1 MTSVL
6 VADTAQTTGI
16 DLDLEASI
24 LGPDV
29 NIVRHMYDGDERG
42 LIAACQ
48 DADVILTAFV
58 PLTRSVINALPK
70 CRLISVAA
78 TGYSCVDFEAAADA
92 DISVCAIDDYCSE
105 EVADHTMLLMLA
117 LCRRLLEY
125 HEQVQTKDLWQWD
138 ALTGL
143 RSLGDMTLGL
153 VGLGNIGRAVARRAS
168 GFGMTVIAHEPY
180 ADISSA
186 SELGVSICDLNEI
199 FERSDVI
206 SLHCSLSADNEKFI
220 DKNAFQCMAKRPILI
235 NCARGGLIDEA
246 ALADALDTGQVSAA
260 GLDVLSEES
269 PDLAASPLTGRHNVI
284 LTPHVAFYSDRSIL
298 ENRRISA
305 SNIRHFLDGKHSNVR
320 KYIHHAGG

>member
-1 MTSVL
+1 MTTVL

-16 DLDLEASI
+16 DLDVEASI

-29 NIVRHMYDGDERG
+29 NIVRHLYDGDEPG

-48 DADVILTAFV
+48 DADVVLTAFV

-78 TGYSCVDFEAAADA
+78 TGYSSVDIDAAADA
-92 DISVCAIDDYCSE
+92 NISVCAIDDYCSE

-168 GFGMTVIAHEPY
+168 GFGMSVIAHEPY

-186 SELGVSICDLNEI
+186 SELGVGICDLNEI

-305 SNIRHFLDGKHSNVR
+305 SNIRRFLDGEHSDVR
-320 KYIHHAGG
+320 KYIHHAGS

>member
-1 MTSVL
+1 MTTVL

-16 DLDLEASI
+16 DLDVEASI

-29 NIVRHMYDGDERG
+29 NIVRHMYDGDEPG

-58 PLTRSVINALPK
+58 PLTRSVINAVPK

-78 TGYSCVDFEAAADA
+78 TGYSCADIEAAADA

-180 ADISSA
+180 ADISVA

-246 ALADALDTGQVSAA
+246 ALTDALDTGQVSAA

-305 SNIRHFLDGKHSNVR
+305 SNIRHFLDGKHNDVR
-320 KYIHHAGG
+320 KYVHHAGG